1 MNSEGVGVR
10 GETEMTWDMSQGL
23 AKVCRQEKIGVVRPE
38 YGRRAVTEAL
48 TLGLGGIR

>member
-1 MNSEGVGVR
+1 MR
-10 GETEMTWDMSQGL
+10 GGAEVTWDMSQGL

-38 YGRRAVTEAL
+38 YGCRAVTEAL